1 MAKSTSF
8 ADRVSSS
15 RWGSVVVLVI
25 IVAIVAAG
33 IWIAMRPKGD
43 SAGSQA
49 TQAGASSSVDS
60 TAQAKGPAPDVGKP
74 APALQGTSPDG
85 STVTLAD
92 HRGRPVWLVFNAT
105 WCPACRAEAPD
116 VEAIAQ
122 SGTVDVITGYMGES
136 GQTITDFA
144 KRLGLTSI
152 AVEDPDE
159 QLSSNYRVLGIP
171 AHFFIDSE
179 GVIRSTYVGEIT
191 KADALRHIKDLDK

>member
-1 MAKSTSF
+1 M
-8 ADRVSSS
+8 
-15 RWGSVVVLVI
+15 
-25 IVAIVAAG
+25 
-33 IWIAMRPKGD
+33 
-43 SAGSQA
+43 
-49 TQAGASSSVDS
+49 
-60 TAQAKGPAPDVGKP
+60 
-74 APALQGTSPDG
+74 
-85 STVTLAD
+85 
-92 HRGRPVWLVFNAT
+92 FNAT

-122 SGTVDVITGYMGES
+122 SGTVDVITVYMGES